1 MVHQVRSHAR
11 HASEPN
17 PAFAQKIRR
26 FKAIY
31 GEPAES
37 PEDVFFE
44 MLKEGTLVSVD
55 RPAPSDERLRHI
67 AKELGEEFDEEI
79 GKWVEEETRKHPPMP
94 RDPEFEAYRE
104 RLHEDNVKWETE
116 RLEDRLTNLDRNLER
131 RRTERGRQEEIGN
144 VKRAIHQYER
154 ELGRKV

>member
-1 MVHQVRSHAR
+1 MVRQVRSHAR
-11 HASEPN
+11 HAPEPS
-17 PAFAQKIRR
+17 PDFSQKIRR
-26 FKAIY
+26 FKTIY

-79 GKWVEEETRKHPPMP
+79 GKWVEEETQKHPPMP
-94 RDPEFEAYRE
+94 RDPKFEVQRE
-104 RLHEDNVKWETE
+104 RWHAASVKWETE
-116 RLEDRLTNLDRNLER
+116 QLEDRLTNLDRNLER
-131 RRTERGRQEEIGN
+131 RRTQLGRDAEIGN
-144 VKRAIHQYER
+144 VKRAIHKYEK